1 MEDIIYEKD
10 YRNKPETEEDKRHSA
25 IFEQAV
31 KGGFFKTYKEEM
43 DKIPKVIVPKD
54 KENYEYLLNRCDEFV
69 QRHRGRI
76 RGILDYHQWHS
87 EILMYLS
94 FAEFCDPE
102 DLAFLGEIADKAHS
116 VTFEPCEEGGIRVRI
131 FICYF
136 EELMSEDHEAYLR
149 YNAIAQDDALS
160 ALLGLPNLTPEQE
173 EVASRIDDVLNQIEE
188 VTDISKE
195 TAFIAVLDRLKK
207 EPKEEWTL
215 ERMEL
220 FLTALLY
227 KTLNGELE
235 EEQ

>member
-1 MEDIIYEKD
+1 
-10 YRNKPETEEDKRHSA
+10 
-25 IFEQAV
+25 
-31 KGGFFKTYKEEM
+31 
-43 DKIPKVIVPKD
+43 
-54 KENYEYLLNRCDEFV
+54 
-69 QRHRGRI
+69 
-76 RGILDYHQWHS
+76 
-87 EILMYLS
+87 
-94 FAEFCDPE
+94 
-102 DLAFLGEIADKAHS
+102 
-116 VTFEPCEEGGIRVRI
+116 
-131 FICYF
+131 
-136 EELMSEDHEAYLR
+136 MSEDHEAYLR